1 MDPTASSKADTMAE
15 TVDEHQK
22 VTIHFMEY
30 QYCVYLY
37 RRRDFGSKILV
48 EKKVFCQ
55 DKFSWTKYQFPI
67 GCKKFVNT

>member
-48 EKKVFCQ
+48 EKKVFAKTNFHGQ
-55 DKFSWTKYQFPI
+55 NINFLLVVK
-67 GCKKFVNT
+67 NL